1 MPVGNPRYVAI
12 LEDAPATAPDERL
25 STTRAESPSDA
36 AYTATARPAGPA
48 PTTITSYVVPGLISG
63 TIPSPTPASVSLGR
77 RSTVPFGQIRIGK
90 SAACTPRRSTRALP
104 SVPPASI
111 SECG

>member
-1 MPVGNPRYVAI
+1 MGLGNPRESLL
-12 LEDAPATAPDERL
+12 LEDAPVWRPNERL
-25 STTRAESPSDA
+25 STARPVSPSDA

-63 TIPSPTPASVSLGR
+63 TIPSPTPASASLGR
-77 RSTVPFGQIRIGK
+77 RSTVPFGQITIGK

-104 SVPPASI
+104 SVPAASI
-111 SECG
+111 SQVG